1 MSILD
6 IQDELL
12 RLEYPFLLP
21 DHDPEI
27 ERYYEFR
34 AIGRSQ
40 DALNLYQNR
49 LKYRYPD
56 DEFRTNLMRSYRSRS
71 PLYKTLLAAAYRSL
85 GLRSLERIKRIIAY
99 IANEVESYNEKDVY
113 STIKAAENIM
123 KVLPREKFEAV
134 AGIERY
140 HRYAEHINFKV
151 KSALKAS
158 ELVRAYLTESL
169 SVVEEERRRRRDL
182 NNKTRAAE
190 QKRLAKADWDH
201 YEYQKK
207 YGVQYPLINLSSV
220 NFSQEDLE
228 RIEIPKSISSFE
240 DKTLAYCL
248 KYWANTNN
256 SAFERILFLYSRKYG
271 TKNYDVY
278 MTIRRGQ
285 LNKNRDDE
293 ILSSVLSVLVTGYY
307 YSIQGDMYLQRTWNR
322 LKSSF
327 SQNEIPRESS
337 ASDTAKKRKAQ
348 VRAKV
353 AAKAKTAPVK
363 KRVKEEREKSI
374 VVQKPKSSN
383 PPELNQKA
391 EKVSP
396 VTTAKTKT
404 TVPRDSVKKEKISN
418 SVVFKNSARKTAE
431 TKKISKRKAI
441 VSGQKQIEK
450 PSGSVSD
457 RLQKLSGRSYD
468 VYHERFLAKVRG
480 AIRKVLGT
488 GKGLFYVLPE
498 DVEDLLYDF
507 LRSHYSDPYMNWE
520 SSEEKKQLEQKGFTI
535 NSLNPII
542 DECYKRL

>member
-49 LKYRYPD
+49 LKHRYPD

-113 STIKAAENIM
+113 STIKAAENILR
-123 KVLPREKFEAV
+123 VLPREKFEAV

-207 YGVQYPLINLSSV
+207 YGVQYPLINLSSI
-220 NFSQEDLE
+220 NFSEEDLE

-240 DKTLAYCL
+240 DKYRLVS
-248 KYWANTNN
+248 NN
-256 SAFERILFLYSRKYG
+256 S
-271 TKNYDVY
+271 
-278 MTIRRGQ
+278 
-285 LNKNRDDE
+285 
-293 ILSSVLSVLVTGYY
+293 
-307 YSIQGDMYLQRTWNR
+307 NR
-322 LKSSF
+322 LPK
-327 SQNEIPRESS
+327 QTKP
-337 ASDTAKKRKAQ
+337 T
-348 VRAKV
+348 
-353 AAKAKTAPVK
+353 
-363 KRVKEEREKSI
+363 KE
-374 VVQKPKSSN
+374 
-383 PPELNQKA
+383 
-391 EKVSP
+391 
-396 VTTAKTKT
+396 
-404 TVPRDSVKKEKISN
+404 
-418 SVVFKNSARKTAE
+418 FHHH
-431 TKKISKRKAI
+431 
-441 VSGQKQIEK
+441 G
-450 PSGSVSD
+450 
-457 RLQKLSGRSYD
+457 
-468 VYHERFLAKVRG
+468 
-480 AIRKVLGT
+480 
-488 GKGLFYVLPE
+488 FY
-498 DVEDLLYDF
+498 
-507 LRSHYSDPYMNWE
+507 
-520 SSEEKKQLEQKGFTI
+520 
-535 NSLNPII
+535 
-542 DECYKRL
+542 